1 MTMAQIAT
9 VGALNPLAAE
19 GAWGVV
25 EADAVAETDAELVLT
40 GTEEEEIGRTV
51 DLLTEADEAAVERA
65 VAGTEEETAVAIE
78 ETNDWETTSPV
89 VSVMVKPLE

>member
-1 MTMAQIAT
+1 M
-9 VGALNPLAAE
+9 
-19 GAWGVV
+19 

-78 ETNDWETTSPV
+78 ETND
-89 VSVMVKPLE
+89 